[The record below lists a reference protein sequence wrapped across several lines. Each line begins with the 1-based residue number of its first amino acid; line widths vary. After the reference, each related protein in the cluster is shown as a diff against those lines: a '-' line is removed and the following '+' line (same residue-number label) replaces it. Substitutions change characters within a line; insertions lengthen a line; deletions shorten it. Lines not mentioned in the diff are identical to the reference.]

1 MRKDIRILIYI
12 IAVISLLFSS
22 CAGNTF
28 SFDEEK
34 QEFVVDEC
42 YFGDLDIESITNNSY
57 FQLRQKNNNKDIKKI
72 KLNQL
77 DNYLIMD
84 YSNDSILKSIPF
96 EKNSMYKISHSR
108 DGDAARGTM
117 IIMIDSNYLIHE
129 IDTIIVD

>member
-1 MRKDIRILIYI
+1 MRKIFSTLVI
-12 IAVISLLFSS
+12 IAAILFPS

-28 SFDEEK
+28 SFDEKK

-57 FQLRQKNNNKDIKKI
+57 FQLRQNNNNKDIKKI
-72 KLNQL
+72 KMNQL
-77 DNYLIMD
+77 DNYFIMD

-129 IDTIIVD
+129 IDTIIFD